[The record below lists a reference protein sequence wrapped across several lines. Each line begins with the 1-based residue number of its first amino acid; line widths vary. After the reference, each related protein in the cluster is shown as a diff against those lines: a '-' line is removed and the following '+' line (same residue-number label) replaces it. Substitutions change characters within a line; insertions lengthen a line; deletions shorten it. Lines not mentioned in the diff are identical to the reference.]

1 MFMDKLGNISMNSPH
16 RGSIGWDS
24 TCAVCAP
31 AGAMQASNRRRRLL
45 VSCRQAGSRLSTLP
59 HLAFA
64 SLRSHSLAKA
74 AAAEKAPCLHLPPAA
89 VWCFF
94 PRRSIHYR
102 SRSNPIYAKNMSPHF
117 VGAHIFGGQ
126 GGIRTHEPI
135 AGLPDFECCKTLA
148 DSRLEQD
155 FSGRFVKCRKPRHRK
170 GLRTFRPVSAR
181 ADLNRPRVQIKP

>member
-1 MFMDKLGNISMNSPH
+1 MFMDKPGNISMNSPN

-45 VSCRQAGSRLSTLP
+45 VSRRQAGSRLSTLP

-74 AAAEKAPCLHLPPAA
+74 SAAEKAPCLHLPPAA
-89 VWCFF
+89 AWCFF

-102 SRSNPIYAKNMSPHF
+102 SRSNPIYAKNMSPHK

-135 AGLPDFECCKTLA
+135 AGLPDFEGRETAKTALYFRI
-148 DSRLEQD
+148 SSYRLSAKSLVNKG
-155 FSGRFVKCRKPRHRK
+155 FSCI
-170 GLRTFRPVSAR
+170 L
-181 ADLNRPRVQIKP
+181 